1 MTSFLQNKYL
11 TFLNKFCIVIIFIFL
26 CHNFVKM
33 RHMKLYRLIFVAFA
47 LIALVNISLAV
58 PAFREPVTITQPDGT
73 TLTIRLYG
81 DEFRKV
87 RTTIDG
93 YIIRENV
100 QGFYAY
106 AVRDTDNRLVAGQVI
121 ARDPEKRTPAD
132 KIFLNKVQKMNSGA
146 DLHSIQPVMSKMKRV
161 SAVSA
166 STGFPK
172 TGSPSTLVIMVN
184 FSDKSFVVSNPLDQF
199 TRLLNQQDYS
209 DNGGTGSA
217 RDYFRAAS
225 NGQFSP
231 QFDVVGPYNLTNN
244 MAYYG
249 ANDTNGDDDKP
260 AYLIV
265 DACKA
270 ADDAGI
276 DFSQYDTDGDGFV
289 DNVFVYYAGYNEAE
303 GGPSNTIWPHRWAV
317 QPGFNFTNN
326 QNLIR
331 FDGKMVFDY
340 ACSSELKGNSGT
352 NMCGIGTFVHEFG
365 HVIGLPDYYH
375 TEADKPALDYWS
387 VMDAGAYLNQGR
399 TPPAYSAY
407 DRFYLGWLTPQQLT
421 TPADMSLYPLSQ
433 SRTPLTST
441 AKQAYLLSATNHNL
455 NGTSPS
461 PVEFYIME
469 YRRKVGWDAFLP
481 AEGLLF
487 WHIDYN
493 QTAWDNNTVNNY
505 SGATQTAS
513 SHMRVYLQPLS
524 GYTTTPG
531 TAFTTGSFTPL
542 TWSGTNIN
550 RPISNIVRTNDSIS
564 FKIMGGAPVDPNAPV
579 IRTGV
584 IDSQL
589 VFPTIKS
596 GTQIG
601 RQLNIRTTDVTGNLT
616 VVLSGVNA
624 ASWQLSASQITAAE
638 ANSGAGAIITVTF
651 RPTTVGQ
658 HTATLTISGG
668 GLSPE
673 KVITLSGQ
681 AN

>member
-1 MTSFLQNKYL
+1 
-11 TFLNKFCIVIIFIFL
+11 
-26 CHNFVKM
+26 
-33 RHMKLYRLIFVAFA
+33 MKLNRQIIIVFA
-47 LIALVNISLAV
+47 LNVFVNIALAV
-58 PAFREPVTITQPDGT
+58 PAFREPVTITQPDGN

-93 YIIRENV
+93 YLIRENA

-121 ARDPEKRTPAD
+121 ARDPEKRSASD
-132 KIFLNKVQKMNSGA
+132 KVFLNKVQKIDSET
-146 DLHSIQPVMSKMKRV
+146 DLNTIQPVMSKMRSV
-161 SAVSA
+161 PAVSA

-172 TGSPSTLVIMVN
+172 TGSPRSLVIMVN
-184 FSDKSFVVSNPLDQF
+184 FSDKSFVVPTPQTAF
-199 TRLLNQQDYS
+199 TSLLNQDNYS
-209 DNGGTGSA
+209 ENGGTGSA
-217 RDYFRAAS
+217 RDYFMAAS

-231 QFDVVGPYNLTNN
+231 QFDVVGPYTLTNT

-249 ANDTNGDDDKP
+249 ANDTNGDDTKP

-270 ADDAGI
+270 ANDAGL
-276 DFSQYDTDGDGFV
+276 DFTQYDADGDGFI

-303 GGPSNTIWPHRWAV
+303 GGPANTIWPHRWAV
-317 QPGFNFTNN
+317 QPGYNFTNN
-326 QNLIR
+326 QSLIT
-331 FDGKMVFDY
+331 FDGQKVYDY
-340 ACSSELKGNSGT
+340 ACTSELRGSSGT
-352 NMCGIGTFVHEFG
+352 NMCGIGTFTHEFG

-375 TEADKPALDYWS
+375 TAADKSTLDYWS
-387 VMDAGAYLNQGR
+387 IMDAGAYLNQGR
-399 TPPAYSAY
+399 TPPTYSAY
-407 DRFYLGWLTPQQLT
+407 DRFYLGWLIPEQLSM
-421 TPADMSLYPLSQ
+421 PADKSLYPLSQ
-433 SRTPLTST
+433 SKTPLSST

-455 NGTSPS
+455 NGASPS

-469 YRRKVGWDAFLP
+469 YRRKVGWDTYLP

-493 QTAWDNNTVNNY
+493 QTAWDNNTPNNY
-505 SGATQTAS
+505 TGTSQTAS

-524 GYTTTPG
+524 GYTSTPG

-542 TWSGTNIN
+542 TWSGSNIN
-550 RPISNIVRTNDSIS
+550 RPVTDIVKTNDSIS
-564 FKIMGGAPVDPNAPV
+564 FKIMGGAAVDPNAPV

-584 IDSQL
+584 IDAQL
-589 VFPTIKS
+589 VYPAIKS
-596 GTQIG
+596 GAQLG
-601 RQLNIRTTDVTGNLT
+601 RQLNIKTTDVTGNLT
-616 VVLSGVNA
+616 VALSGTNA
-624 ASWQLSASQITAAE
+624 ASWQLSATQITASE
-638 ANSGAGAIITVTF
+638 ANSAAGANITVTF
-651 RPTTVGQ
+651 KPATVGS

-673 KVITLSGQ
+673 KVITLTGQ